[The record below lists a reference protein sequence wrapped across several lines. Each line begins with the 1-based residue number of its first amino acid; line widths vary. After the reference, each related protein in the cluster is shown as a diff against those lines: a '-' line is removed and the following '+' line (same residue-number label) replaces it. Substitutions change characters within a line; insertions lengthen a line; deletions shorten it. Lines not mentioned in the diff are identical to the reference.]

1 MTGHPGQHGGQQAGQ
16 HGGQGQESQSDGCD
30 ENEGGEEQEGSTR
43 VIYPWMKKIHV
54 AGAGEWI
61 KSEYTECR
69 AGWKWERLGRMWVGC
84 FFESP
89 RLCGLFGSLI
99 QMFA

>member
-1 MTGHPGQHGGQQAGQ
+1 MTGHPGQHGGQQTAQ

-30 ENEGGEEQEGSTR
+30 ENEGGDEQEGSTR

-61 KSEYTECR
+61 KSEYTENPGLGGNGKGW
-69 AGWKWERLGRMWVGC
+69 AGCGWAISLNLLVYMVCLGV
-84 FFESP
+84 
-89 RLCGLFGSLI
+89 
-99 QMFA
+99 